1 MPPRTRKTTS
11 EDTESTPELQATEPS
26 EPLDVVETP
35 EAVPPPEAAEN
46 KAVSAAVE
54 TKTPI
59 VAPLEPPAEP
69 EPVPERDPLTTA
81 QQLLPAE
88 LGDRIVD
95 DATGLPPT
103 DPDGVFV
110 PVMPHGGTVRCTVR
124 LVEHVGLGIY
134 RSPTVRLL
142 VPIGAELKRGQAA
155 RVVARLREQLSPA
168 PAAE

>member
-11 EDTESTPELQATEPS
+11 EDVE
-26 EPLDVVETP
+26 ETP
-35 EAVPPPEAAEN
+35 EAAPTTEPTVEAPEAPEN
-46 KAVSAAVE
+46 KAVSVEVE

-95 DATGLPPT
+95 DATGLPPA
-103 DPDGVFV
+103 DPDSVFV
-110 PVMPHGGTVRCTVR
+110 PVMPHGSTLRCTVR
-124 LVEHVGLGIY
+124 LVEHVGLGTY
-134 RSPTVRLL
+134 RTPTTRLL
-142 VPIGAELKRGQAA
+142 VPIGAELKRGQVA
-155 RVVARLREQLSPA
+155 RVVARLHEQLNPPS
-168 PAAE
+168 AAE

>member
-11 EDTESTPELQATEPS
+11 EDVE
-26 EPLDVVETP
+26 ETP
-35 EAVPPPEAAEN
+35 EDTPTTELTVEEPEN
-46 KAVSAAVE
+46 KAVSVEVE

-95 DATGLPPT
+95 DATGLPPA
-103 DPDGVFV
+103 DPDSVFV
-110 PVMPHGGTVRCTVR
+110 PVMPHGSTLRCTVR
-124 LVEHVGLGIY
+124 LVEHVGLGTY
-134 RSPTVRLL
+134 RTPTMRLL
-142 VPIGAELKRGQAA
+142 VPIGAELKRDQVA
-155 RVVARLREQLSPA
+155 RVVARLHEQLNPPS
-168 PAAE
+168 AAE